1 MKRLMTLLLA
11 AGLVLGATSAAK
23 AVDFKMTGLWQ
34 NRVSFADRNFEKH
47 NGDDKMRAATRLR
60 TQIDVIASE
69 SLKGVLF
76 LEMGDQNWGSSKDG
90 ASLGTDGKIVKVRYS
105 YVDWVI
111 PQTDAKVRMGLQNF
125 SLPGFIS
132 NNPILGGGSAD
143 GAGITISGQFT
154 ENVGASLFWLRAE
167 NDNTDGYRGNP
178 SSNAMDFVGLTVPMT
193 FDGVKVTPWAMYGAL
208 GRDSFTN
215 GDGVNEYDPVTG
227 ELISGPGSVANGLL
241 PTGVDGAM
249 LKGADLDRHGN
260 AWWVGVASEL
270 TYFDPFRFA
279 LDAAYGSADMGSIGG
294 FDVERSGWFASI
306 LGEYKMDYFTPGI
319 LFWYASGDDSNWANG
334 SERMPVVEGSWTAS
348 SYGFDDNF
356 GRDACD
362 MIGLTNDG
370 KMGVYLQAKD
380 ISFMEDLTHIFR
392 VGFIKGT
399 NNTEM
404 ARQGITSPT
413 GKSGRELY
421 LTTADKA
428 WEVNFDT
435 QYKIY
440 KDLTLAVEVG
450 YINLDLDENVWG
462 KGVVD
467 SYRENNV
474 RGAVTLQYTF

>member
-1 MKRLMTLLLA
+1 MKRIVTLLLA
-11 AGLVLGATSAAK
+11 AGLVLGAAAGSQAADIK
-23 AVDFKMTGLWQ
+23 AKGNWTFSWQ
-34 NRVSFADRNFEKH
+34 LGDNNLFEK
-47 NGDDKMRAATRLR
+47 NGDKFTAKQRLR

-215 GDGVNEYDPVTG
+215 GDGVNKYDPVTG

-404 ARQGITSPT
+404 ARQGIASPT
-413 GKSGRELY
+413 GTSGRELY

-440 KDLTLAVEVG
+440 KDLTLAVEIG
-450 YINLDLDENVWG
+450 YINLDLDKGVWG
-462 KGVVD
+462 NGTVD

>member
-69 SLKGVLF
+69 SLKGVMF
-76 LEMGDQNWGSSKDG
+76 FEIGHQNWGKAAEG
-90 ASLGTDGKIVKVRYS
+90 AALGTDGKEIKVRYS
-105 YVDWVI
+105 YVDWII

-167 NDNTDGYRGNP
+167 NDNTGEYRGNP

-215 GDGVNEYDPVTG
+215 TADNKDSGVV
-227 ELISGPGSVANGLL
+227 NGLL

-249 LKGADLDRHGN
+249 LKGVDLDRHGN

-404 ARQGITSPT
+404 ARWGITSPT
-413 GKSGRELY
+413 GTSGRELY